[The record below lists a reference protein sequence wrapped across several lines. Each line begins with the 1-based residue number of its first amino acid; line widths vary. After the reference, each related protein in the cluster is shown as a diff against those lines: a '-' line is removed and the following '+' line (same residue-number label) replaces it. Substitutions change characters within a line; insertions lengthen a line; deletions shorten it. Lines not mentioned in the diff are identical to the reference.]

1 MVRTSIR
8 GREAHYQVL
17 PEGLSPA
24 RDWFSA
30 FDGMIEG
37 SLDRLKA
44 LVEAEVA
51 PAVEQRPGPAT
62 P

>member
-8 GREAHYQVL
+8 GREAHYQVV

-51 PAVEQRPGPAT
+51 RAVEERPDCAT